1 MVAGTTCGHSVEISI
16 LVFAEILNIFFHF
29 FLPAFGGLQEHGNRC
44 CRHATGLSSFLR
56 SQGKG
61 CTDFACYRVTA
72 HTTNKPAGG
81 FTVAAGTFE
90 LKTGTN
96 GQFHFVLK
104 ASNGLVI
111 ARSRMYKT
119 RDGALKGIESV
130 RKHAPDAKVVDGTA

>member
-1 MVAGTTCGHSVEISI
+1 
-16 LVFAEILNIFFHF
+16 
-29 FLPAFGGLQEHGNRC
+29 
-44 CRHATGLSSFLR
+44 
-56 SQGKG
+56 
-61 CTDFACYRVTA
+61 VTA

-90 LKTGTN
+90 SKTGTN

-104 ASNGLVI
+104 ASNGQVI

-130 RKHAPDAKVVDGTA
+130 RKYAPDAKSLTGMPDTSALDQ